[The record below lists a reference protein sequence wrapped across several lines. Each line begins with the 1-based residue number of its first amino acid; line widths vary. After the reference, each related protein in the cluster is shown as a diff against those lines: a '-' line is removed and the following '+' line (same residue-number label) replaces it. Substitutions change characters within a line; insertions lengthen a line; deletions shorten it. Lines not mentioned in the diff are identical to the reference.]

1 VDQRRVWL
9 AVCLSLL
16 LLFVYQ
22 EFVVRPYQTEAPPAG
37 ETTQQSA
44 SSPSST
50 IPGQPV
56 PPPSEATPKSVTHAF
71 EAPAVGAP
79 VVIDTAVLRATVT
92 PAGARLAG
100 LELKDYRES
109 VGAGSPEL
117 ALVRNDQSLLPLTA
131 DLGQGRSDAGV
142 AYTPDK
148 TRLELAEGEE
158 GEIVFRGTT
167 ADGLTLEKR
176 YRFRGGDYL
185 FDVELRTSGAAAPA
199 RLGLGMAP
207 IERPSAVGTQ
217 RPEQAMALA
226 EGRLIN
232 EELPDLVDEP
242 QTLSDVRWAGF
253 GSQYFAVL
261 MIPTAGP
268 GEAVLGAVDE
278 LALVRIYTPLQDG
291 VARFKA
297 FLGPKKHS
305 VLEDAG
311 YDLSRALDF
320 GWFWFIAIPL
330 LSVLRLLHRV
340 TGNYG
345 VDIILLTTMVKVAT
359 APLTQSSFKNMRAM
373 QKLQPQ
379 LQRLRDQHKDDQAK
393 LQQEMMELYRKNKV
407 NPFSGCVPMLL
418 QMPIFVGLYNALM
431 YSIELRHAP
440 FMLWIQDLSAPDR
453 LMIPG
458 IPWGIPV
465 LTLVMGASMLAQQW
479 MTPAQGDPTQ
489 QRMMMFMPVI
499 FTFMFINFP
508 SGLVLYW
515 LVNNVLSIGQQYFLL
530 RQT

>member
-1 VDQRRVWL
+1 
-9 AVCLSLL
+9 VCLSLL

-22 EFVVRPYQTEAPPAG
+22 EFVVRPYQTEAPPPGDTA
-37 ETTQQSA
+37 QQTA
-44 SSPSST
+44 SPSST
-50 IPGQPV
+50 IPGQP
-56 PPPSEATPKSVTHAF
+56 PPPPGETAPKPATHAF
-71 EAPAVGAP
+71 EAPSAGES
-79 VVIDTAVLRATVT
+79 VVVDTAVFRATMT

-109 VGAGSPEL
+109 VTAGSPEL
-117 ALVRNDQSLLPLTA
+117 ALVRNDQPLLPLTA

-142 AYTPDK
+142 TYTPDK
-148 TRLELAEGEE
+148 TRLELAPGQE

-167 ADGLTLEKR
+167 ADGLLLEKK

-185 FDVELRTSGAAAPA
+185 FDVELRATGANAPA
-199 RLGLGMAP
+199 ELGLGMTP
-207 IERPSAVGTQ
+207 IERPSVVGTQ
-217 RPEQAMALA
+217 RPEEAIALA

-232 EELPDLVDEP
+232 EELTKLEEEP
-242 QTLSDVRWAGF
+242 QTLSAATWAGF

-261 MIPTAGP
+261 MVPSAGP
-268 GEAVLGAVDE
+268 SKAILGAVDE
-278 LALVRIYTPLQDG
+278 LALVRVYTPIQDG
-291 VARFKA
+291 VARFQA

-305 VLEDAG
+305 VLESAG
-311 YDLSRALDF
+311 DDLARALDF
-320 GWFWFIAIPL
+320 GWFWFISMPL
-330 LSVLRLLHRV
+330 LAVLRILHKV

-359 APLTQSSFKNMRAM
+359 APLTQTSFKSMRAM

-379 LQRLRDQHKDDQAK
+379 LQRLREQHKDDQAK
-393 LQQEMMELYRKNKV
+393 LQQEMMELYRRNKV

-418 QMPIFVGLYNALM
+418 QMPIFFGLYNALY

-465 LTLVMGASMLAQQW
+465 LTLVMGASMLVQQW

-508 SGLVLYW
+508 AGLVLYW